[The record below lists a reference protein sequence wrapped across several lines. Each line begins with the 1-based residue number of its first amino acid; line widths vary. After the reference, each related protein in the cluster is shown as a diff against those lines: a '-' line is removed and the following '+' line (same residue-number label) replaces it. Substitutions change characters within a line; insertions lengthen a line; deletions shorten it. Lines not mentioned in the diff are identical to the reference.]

1 MEAHKHLWTM
11 YHAEPDLWLLLVVGR
26 HLVGPDCLPSSL
38 TGLLKGLHS
47 LAALL
52 HGLLST
58 QLDQVGWLAGRRE
71 GCVGRVSQWLCL
83 SGCCRRR

>member
-58 QLDQVGWLAGRRE
+58 QLDQVGQHTAGQ
-71 GCVGRVSQWLCL
+71 VGGRW
-83 SGCCRRR
+83 

>member
-1 MEAHKHLWTM
+1 MEAHRHLWTM

-26 HLVGPDCLPSSL
+26 QLVGPNCLQDSL

-52 HGLLST
+52 HGMLST
-58 QLDQVGWLAGRRE
+58 QLDQVWVGWLAGMVVVVF
-71 GCVGRVSQWLCL
+71 VGQ
-83 SGCCRRR
+83 